1 LSTGASVAHD
11 GAVVLERC
19 MRATVL
25 TLLGCL
31 AVALELVYR
40 ARVPG
45 WINRNL
51 DALVVLALLAGSVVL
66 SWAGL
71 VWFFVRIAATV
82 DE

>member
-1 LSTGASVAHD
+1 
-11 GAVVLERC
+11 

-25 TLLGCL
+25 TLLSCF

-51 DALVVLALLAGSVVL
+51 DALLVLALLAGGVVL

-71 VWFFVRIAATV
+71 VWLFVRIAATV